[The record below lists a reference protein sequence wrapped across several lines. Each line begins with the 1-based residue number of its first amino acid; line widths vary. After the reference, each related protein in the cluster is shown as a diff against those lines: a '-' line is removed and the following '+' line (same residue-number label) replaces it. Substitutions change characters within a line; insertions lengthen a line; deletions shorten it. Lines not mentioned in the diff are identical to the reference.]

1 MPRDRPRAGGQRVRI
16 VQISDIHVGSGLF
29 RPELLEAAIEET
41 NALGPDL
48 VAIAG
53 DLTMEGYRWE
63 FEEARGYLDRL
74 ECENVVVVPG
84 NHDAKNVGYRHFE
97 DFFGLREGAVT
108 VSITEG
114 EAKVVAI
121 DSTKPDLDE
130 GEVGR
135 EHYAWIDSEFR
146 NWDRGPKIVIVHH
159 HILAVPGT
167 GRDVNN
173 LRDAG
178 DVMAIFREL
187 KVDMVLSGHRHVPY
201 VWSISGV
208 RIVHSGTA
216 SSLRVRGTM
225 PPSYTVIE
233 FDEEGVRIPLK
244 QPAKGKDG
252 EDPLASFSRQAVTS
266 SQFHPDP
273 GRFVLYDQLPF
284 LSPDIDSTPPASA
297 GGSPL

>member
-1 MPRDRPRAGGQRVRI
+1 MRI

-29 RPELLEAAIEET
+29 RPELLDAAIEET
-41 NALGPDL
+41 NALEPDL

-63 FEEARGYLDRL
+63 FEEAKGYLDRL
-74 ECENVVVVPG
+74 ECQNVVVVPG

-97 DFFGLREGAVT
+97 EFFGLREGAVT
-108 VSITEG
+108 VNGPEG
-114 EAKVVAI
+114 EAKIVAL

-130 GEVGR
+130 GEIGR

-146 NWDRGPKIVIVHH
+146 NWQRGPKIVIVHH

-208 RIVHSGTA
+208 RVVHSGTA
-216 SSLRVRGTM
+216 SSMRVRGTM
-225 PPSYTVIE
+225 PPSYNVIE
-233 FDEEGVRIPLK
+233 IDDQSVWITLK
-244 QPAKGKDG
+244 QPAKGKEG
-252 EDPLASFSRQAVTS
+252 EDPLASFARAPVSTS
-266 SQFHPDP
+266 EFYPDFE
-273 GRFVLYDQLPF
+273 RFVLYDRLPF
-284 LSPDIDSTPPASA
+284 IKLPTNEPPS
-297 GGSPL
+297 S

>member
-1 MPRDRPRAGGQRVRI
+1 VRI
-16 VQISDIHVGSGLF
+16 VQMSDIHVGSGLF
-29 RPELLEAAIEET
+29 RPELLDAAIEET
-41 NALGPDL
+41 NGLEPDL

-63 FEEARGYLDRL
+63 FEEARAYLDRI
-74 ECENVVVVPG
+74 ECPNVVVIPG

-97 DFFGLREGAVT
+97 EFFGMREGTATVAVP
-108 VSITEG
+108 EG

-135 EHYAWIDSEFR
+135 EHYGWIDSEFK
-146 NWDRGPKIVIVHH
+146 NWDRGPRIVMIHH

-178 DVMAIFREL
+178 DVMAILREL

-208 RIVHSGTA
+208 RIIHSGTA
-216 SSLRVRGTM
+216 SSMRVRGTM
-225 PPSYTVIE
+225 PPSYNVIE
-233 FDEEGVRIPLK
+233 LDEESVRIRLK
-244 QPAKGKDG
+244 QPGKGKEG
-252 EDPLASFSRQAVTS
+252 EEPLASFSRKPVTTS
-266 SQFHPDP
+266 EFYPDFE
-273 GRFVLYDQLPF
+273 RFVIFDRLPF
-284 LSPDIDSTPPASA
+284 LKPATDEPSPPASA
-297 GGSPL
+297 GGPKQ

>member
-1 MPRDRPRAGGQRVRI
+1 VRI

-29 RPELLEAAIEET
+29 RPDLLEATIEET
-41 NALGPDL
+41 DVLEPDL

-63 FEEARGYLDRL
+63 FEEAKGYLDRL
-74 ECENVVVVPG
+74 GCQNVVVVPG
-84 NHDAKNVGYRHFE
+84 NHDARNVGYRHFE
-97 DFFGLREGAVT
+97 EFFGLREGVVT
-108 VSITEG
+108 VTVPEG
-114 EAKVVAI
+114 EAKVVAL

-130 GEVGR
+130 GEIGR

-146 NWDRGPKIVIVHH
+146 DWDRGPKIVIVHH

-216 SSLRVRGTM
+216 SSMRVRGTM
-225 PPSYTVIE
+225 PPSYNIID
-233 FDEEGVRIPLK
+233 FDEQSVRITLK
-244 QPAKGKDG
+244 QPGKGKDG
-252 EDPLASFSRQAVTS
+252 EDPLASFSRAPVTTS
-266 SQFHPDP
+266 EFYPDFE
-273 GRFVLYDQLPF
+273 RFVLYDRLPF
-284 LSPDIDSTPPASA
+284 LKSATDTSPRPASA
-297 GGSPL
+297 GGGEGGPNR

>member
-1 MPRDRPRAGGQRVRI
+1 LRI

-29 RPELLEAAIEET
+29 RPELLDAAIEET
-41 NALGPDL
+41 NALEPDL

-63 FEEARGYLDRL
+63 FEEAKGYLDRL
-74 ECENVVVVPG
+74 ECENVVVIPG

-97 DFFGLREGAVT
+97 EFFGLREGAVT
-108 VSITEG
+108 VNVPEG
-114 EAKVVAI
+114 EAKIVAL

-130 GEVGR
+130 GEIGR

-146 NWDRGPKIVIVHH
+146 NWARGPKIVIVHH

-208 RIVHSGTA
+208 RVVHSGTA
-216 SSLRVRGTM
+216 SSMRVRGTM
-225 PPSYTVIE
+225 PPSYNVIE
-233 FDEEGVRIPLK
+233 LDEHSVRITLK
-244 QPAKGKDG
+244 QPGKGKEG
-252 EDPLASFSRQAVTS
+252 EDPLASFARAPVSTS
-266 SQFHPDP
+266 EFYPDFE
-273 GRFVLYDQLPF
+273 RFVLYDRLPF
-284 LSPDIDSTPPASA
+284 IKLPTNE
-297 GGSPL
+297 

>member
-1 MPRDRPRAGGQRVRI
+1 VRI

-29 RPELLEAAIEET
+29 RPELLDAAIEET
-41 NALGPDL
+41 NALEPDL

-74 ECENVVVVPG
+74 ECQNVVVVPG

-97 DFFGLREGAVT
+97 EFFGLREGAVT
-108 VSITEG
+108 VNVPEG
-114 EAKVVAI
+114 EAKIVAL

-130 GEVGR
+130 GEIGR

-146 NWDRGPKIVIVHH
+146 NWERGPKIVIVHH

-208 RIVHSGTA
+208 RVVHSGTA
-216 SSLRVRGTM
+216 SSMRVRGTM
-225 PPSYTVIE
+225 PPSYNVIE
-233 FDEEGVRIPLK
+233 IDDQSVRITLK
-244 QPAKGKDG
+244 QPAKGKEG
-252 EDPLASFSRQAVTS
+252 EDPLASFARAPVSTS
-266 SQFHPDP
+266 EFYPDFE
-273 GRFVLYDQLPF
+273 RFVLYDRLPF
-284 LSPDIDSTPPASA
+284 IKLPTDD
-297 GGSPL
+297 

>member
-1 MPRDRPRAGGQRVRI
+1 VRI

-29 RPELLEAAIEET
+29 RPELLDAAIEET
-41 NALGPDL
+41 NALEPDL
-48 VAIAG
+48 VAIVG

-63 FEEARGYLDRL
+63 FEEAKGYLDRL
-74 ECENVVVVPG
+74 ECQNVVVVPG

-97 DFFGLREGAVT
+97 EFFGLREGAVT
-108 VSITEG
+108 VNVPEG
-114 EAKVVAI
+114 EAKIVAL

-130 GEVGR
+130 GEIGR

-146 NWDRGPKIVIVHH
+146 NWERGPKIVIVHH

-208 RIVHSGTA
+208 RVVHSGTA
-216 SSLRVRGTM
+216 SSMRVRGTM
-225 PPSYTVIE
+225 PPSYNVIE
-233 FDEEGVRIPLK
+233 IDDQSVRITLK
-244 QPAKGKDG
+244 QPAKGKEG
-252 EDPLASFSRQAVTS
+252 EDPLASFARAPVSTS
-266 SQFHPDP
+266 EFYPDFE
-273 GRFVLYDQLPF
+273 RFVLYDRLPF
-284 LSPDIDSTPPASA
+284 IKLPTDE
-297 GGSPL
+297 

>member
-1 MPRDRPRAGGQRVRI
+1 VRI

-29 RPELLEAAIEET
+29 RPDLLEATIEET
-41 NALGPDL
+41 DVLEPDL

-63 FEEARGYLDRL
+63 FEEAKGYLDRL
-74 ECENVVVVPG
+74 GCQNVVVVPG
-84 NHDAKNVGYRHFE
+84 NHDARNVGYRHFE
-97 DFFGLREGAVT
+97 EFFGLREGVVT
-108 VSITEG
+108 VTVPEG
-114 EAKVVAI
+114 EAKVVAL

-130 GEVGR
+130 GEIGR

-146 NWDRGPKIVIVHH
+146 DWDRGPKIVIVHH

-216 SSLRVRGTM
+216 SSMRVRGTM
-225 PPSYTVIE
+225 PPSYNIID
-233 FDEEGVRIPLK
+233 FDEQSVRITLK
-244 QPAKGKDG
+244 QPGKGKDG
-252 EDPLASFSRQAVTS
+252 EDPLASFSRAPVTTS
-266 SQFHPDP
+266 EFYPDFE
-273 GRFVLYDQLPF
+273 RFVLYDRLPF
-284 LSPDIDSTPPASA
+284 LKSATDTSSPPASA
-297 GGSPL
+297 GGGGGGPNR

>member
-1 MPRDRPRAGGQRVRI
+1 MRI
-16 VQISDIHVGSGLF
+16 VQISDIHVGAGLF
-29 RPELLEAAIEET
+29 RPELLDAAIEET
-41 NALGPDL
+41 NALEPDL

-63 FEEARGYLDRL
+63 FEEAKGYLDRL
-74 ECENVVVVPG
+74 ECQNVVVVPG

-97 DFFGLREGAVT
+97 EFFGLREGAVT
-108 VSITEG
+108 VNVPEG
-114 EAKVVAI
+114 EAKIVAL

-130 GEVGR
+130 GEIGR

-146 NWDRGPKIVIVHH
+146 NWERGPKIVIVHH

-208 RIVHSGTA
+208 RVVHSGTA
-216 SSLRVRGTM
+216 SSMRVRGTM
-225 PPSYTVIE
+225 PPSYNVIE
-233 FDEEGVRIPLK
+233 IDDQSVRITLK
-244 QPAKGKDG
+244 QPAKGKEG
-252 EDPLASFSRQAVTS
+252 EDPLASFARAPVSTS
-266 SQFHPDP
+266 EFYPDFD
-273 GRFVLYDQLPF
+273 RFVLYDRLPF
-284 LSPDIDSTPPASA
+284 IKLPTND
-297 GGSPL
+297 

>member
-1 MPRDRPRAGGQRVRI
+1 VRI

-29 RPELLEAAIEET
+29 RPELLDAAIEET
-41 NALGPDL
+41 NALEPDL
-48 VAIAG
+48 VAIVG

-63 FEEARGYLDRL
+63 FEEAKGYLDRL
-74 ECENVVVVPG
+74 ECQNVVVVPG

-97 DFFGLREGAVT
+97 EFFGLREGAVT
-108 VSITEG
+108 VNVPEG
-114 EAKVVAI
+114 EAKIVAL

-130 GEVGR
+130 GEIGR

-146 NWDRGPKIVIVHH
+146 NWERGPKIVIVHH

-208 RIVHSGTA
+208 RVVHSGTA
-216 SSLRVRGTM
+216 SSMRVRGTM
-225 PPSYTVIE
+225 PPSYNVIE
-233 FDEEGVRIPLK
+233 IDDQSVRITLK
-244 QPAKGKDG
+244 QPAKGKEG
-252 EDPLASFSRQAVTS
+252 EDPLASFARAPVSTS
-266 SQFHPDP
+266 EFYPDFE
-273 GRFVLYDQLPF
+273 RFVLYDRLPF
-284 LSPDIDSTPPASA
+284 IKLPTNE
-297 GGSPL
+297 

>member
-1 MPRDRPRAGGQRVRI
+1 M
-16 VQISDIHVGSGLF
+16 SDIHVGSGLF
-29 RPELLEAAIEET
+29 RPELLGAAIEET
-41 NALGPDL
+41 NELQPDL

-63 FEEARGYLDRL
+63 FEEAKGYLDRL
-74 ECENVVVVPG
+74 QCPNVVVVPG

-97 DFFGLREGAVT
+97 EFFGLREGTATLDVP
-108 VSITEG
+108 EG
-114 EAKVVAI
+114 EAKVVAL

-135 EHYAWIDSEFR
+135 EHYAWLASEFR
-146 NWDRGPKIVIVHH
+146 DWDRGPRIVMIHH

-178 DVMAIFREL
+178 DVMAILREL

-208 RIVHSGTA
+208 RIIHSGTA
-216 SSLRVRGTM
+216 SSMRVRGTM
-225 PPSYTVIE
+225 PPSYNVIE
-233 FDEEGVRIPLK
+233 LDEESVRIRLK
-244 QPAKGKDG
+244 QPGKGKEG
-252 EDPLASFSRQAVTS
+252 EEALASFSRKPVTTS
-266 SQFHPDP
+266 EFYPDFE
-273 GRFVLYDQLPF
+273 RFVLYDRLPF
-284 LSPDIDSTPPASA
+284 LKPATDSSSPPASA
-297 GGSPL
+297 GGGEGGPRR

>member
-1 MPRDRPRAGGQRVRI
+1 MKI
-16 VQISDIHVGSGLF
+16 VQMSDIHVGSGLF
-29 RPELLEAAIEET
+29 RSDLLEAAIEET
-41 NALGPDL
+41 NALEPDL

-53 DLTMEGYRWE
+53 DLTTEGYRWE
-63 FEEARGYLDRL
+63 FEAAKGYLDRL
-74 ECENVVVVPG
+74 ECPNVVVVPG

-97 DFFGLREGAVT
+97 EFFGLREGTAT
-108 VSITEG
+108 VSLRDG
-114 EAKVVAI
+114 EAKVVGL

-130 GEVGR
+130 GEIGR

-146 NWDRGPKIVIVHH
+146 GWERGPKIVIVHH

-216 SSLRVRGTM
+216 SSMRVRGTM
-225 PPSYTVIE
+225 PPSYNIIE
-233 FDEEGVRIPLK
+233 FDEGSVRITLK
-244 QPAKGKDG
+244 QPDKDG
-252 EDPLASFSRQAVTS
+252 EEPLASFSRQPLTTS
-266 SQFHPDP
+266 EFYPAFE
-273 GRFVLYDQLPF
+273 RFVLYDRLPF
-284 LSPDIDSTPPASA
+284 FKPSADDSPPAASA
-297 GGSPL
+297 GGGG

>member
-1 MPRDRPRAGGQRVRI
+1 MKI
-16 VQISDIHVGSGLF
+16 VQMSDIHVGSGLF
-29 RPELLEAAIEET
+29 RPYLLEAAIEEA
-41 NALGPDL
+41 NGLEPDL

-63 FEEARGYLDRL
+63 FEEAKGYLDRL
-74 ECENVVVVPG
+74 GCPNVVVVPG
-84 NHDAKNVGYRHFE
+84 NHDAKHVGYRHFE
-97 DFFGLREGAVT
+97 EFFGLREGTAT
-108 VSITEG
+108 VPLHDG
-114 EAKVVAI
+114 EAKVVAL

-146 NWDRGPKIVIVHH
+146 SWDQGPKIVIVHH

-201 VWSISGV
+201 IWSISGV
-208 RIVHSGTA
+208 RIVHSGTV
-216 SSLRVRGTM
+216 SSMRVRGTM
-225 PPSYTVIE
+225 PPSYNIIE
-233 FDEEGVRIPLK
+233 FDKEGVRITLK
-244 QPAKGKDG
+244 QPGKGEEG
-252 EDPLASFSRQAVTS
+252 EDPLASFARTPVTTS
-266 SQFHPDP
+266 KFYPEFE
-273 GRFVLYDQLPF
+273 RFVLYDRLPF
-284 LSPDIDSTPPASA
+284 FRLATDTATPAASA
-297 GGSPL
+297 GGEEGGSKR

>member
-1 MPRDRPRAGGQRVRI
+1 MRI

-29 RPELLEAAIEET
+29 RPELLDAAIEET
-41 NALGPDL
+41 NVLEPDL

-63 FEEARGYLDRL
+63 FEEAKGYLDRL
-74 ECENVVVVPG
+74 ECQNVVVVPG

-97 DFFGLREGAVT
+97 EFFGLREGAVT
-108 VSITEG
+108 VNVPEG
-114 EAKVVAI
+114 EAKIVAL

-130 GEVGR
+130 GEIGR

-146 NWDRGPKIVIVHH
+146 NWERGPKIVIVHH

-208 RIVHSGTA
+208 RVVHSGTA
-216 SSLRVRGTM
+216 SSMRVRGTM
-225 PPSYTVIE
+225 PPSYNVIE
-233 FDEEGVRIPLK
+233 IDDQSVWITLK
-244 QPAKGKDG
+244 QPAKGKEG
-252 EDPLASFSRQAVTS
+252 EDPLASFARAPVSTS
-266 SQFHPDP
+266 EFYPDFE
-273 GRFVLYDQLPF
+273 RFVLYDRLPF
-284 LSPDIDSTPPASA
+284 IKLPTED
-297 GGSPL
+297 

>member
-1 MPRDRPRAGGQRVRI
+1 MRI

-29 RPELLEAAIEET
+29 RPELLDAAIEET
-41 NALGPDL
+41 NALEPDL

-63 FEEARGYLDRL
+63 FEEAKGYLDRL
-74 ECENVVVVPG
+74 ECQNVVVVPG

-97 DFFGLREGAVT
+97 EFFGLREGAVT
-108 VSITEG
+108 VNVPEG
-114 EAKVVAI
+114 EAKIVAL

-130 GEVGR
+130 GEIGR

-146 NWDRGPKIVIVHH
+146 NWERGPKIVIVHH

-208 RIVHSGTA
+208 RVVHSGTA
-216 SSLRVRGTM
+216 SSMRVRGTM
-225 PPSYTVIE
+225 PPSYNVIE
-233 FDEEGVRIPLK
+233 IDDQSVRITLK
-244 QPAKGKDG
+244 QPAKGEEG
-252 EDPLASFSRQAVTS
+252 EDPLASFARAPVSTS
-266 SQFHPDP
+266 EFYPDFE
-273 GRFVLYDQLPF
+273 RFVYKSSRSTTRASGSRSNSRPRAKRARTP
-284 LSPDIDSTPPASA
+284 SPPSRVPR
-297 GGSPL
+297 

>member
-1 MPRDRPRAGGQRVRI
+1 MRI

-29 RPELLEAAIEET
+29 RPELLDAAIDVT
-41 NALGPDL
+41 KALEPDL

-63 FEEARGYLDRL
+63 FEEAKGYLDRL
-74 ECENVVVVPG
+74 ECQNVVVVPG

-97 DFFGLREGAVT
+97 EFFGLREGAVT
-108 VSITEG
+108 VNVPEG
-114 EAKVVAI
+114 EAKIVAL

-130 GEVGR
+130 GEIGR

-146 NWDRGPKIVIVHH
+146 NWERGPKIVIVHH

-208 RIVHSGTA
+208 RVVHSGTA
-216 SSLRVRGTM
+216 SSMRVRGTM
-225 PPSYTVIE
+225 PPSYNVIE
-233 FDEEGVRIPLK
+233 IDDQSVRITLK
-244 QPAKGKDG
+244 QPTKGKEG
-252 EDPLASFSRQAVTS
+252 EDPLASFARAPVSTS
-266 SQFHPDP
+266 EFYPDFE
-273 GRFVLYDQLPF
+273 RFVLYDRLPF
-284 LSPDIDSTPPASA
+284 IKLPTNE
-297 GGSPL
+297 

>member
-1 MPRDRPRAGGQRVRI
+1 MKI

-29 RPELLEAAIEET
+29 RPELLEAVVEET
-41 NALGPDL
+41 NALDADL

-74 ECENVVVVPG
+74 KCPNVIVVPG

-97 DFFGLREGAVT
+97 EFFGLREGMATVT
-108 VSITEG
+108 VPEG
-114 EAKVVAI
+114 EAKVVAL

-146 NWDRGPKIVIVHH
+146 GWDRGPKIVVVHH

-216 SSLRVRGTM
+216 SSMRVRGTM
-225 PPSYTVIE
+225 PPSYNVIE
-233 FDEEGVRIPLK
+233 LDEESVWITLK
-244 QPAKGKDG
+244 QPGKGREG
-252 EDPLASFSRQAVTS
+252 EEPLASFSREPVTTS
-266 SQFHPDP
+266 EFYPDFE
-273 GRFVLYDQLPF
+273 RFVLYDRLPF
-284 LSPDIDSTPPASA
+284 LKPATDNSPPASA
-297 GGSPL
+297 GGEEGGPKR

>member
-1 MPRDRPRAGGQRVRI
+1 MSRDSFLIAQL
-16 VQISDIHVGSGLF
+16 SDIHCGSPF
-29 RPELLEAAIEET
+29 FDPQLLHHAVEEVR
-41 NALGPDL
+41 AVAPDL
-48 VAIAG
+48 VLIGG
-53 DLTMEGYRWE
+53 DLTTDGYAHE
-63 FEEARGYLDRL
+63 FRDAQSHLAALL
-74 ECENVVVVPG
+74 ESELTVVVIPG

-97 DFFGLREGAVT
+97 EFFGMREGTATVAVP
-108 VSITEG
+108 EG

-146 NWDRGPKIVIVHH
+146 KWDRGPRIVMIHH

-178 DVMAIFREL
+178 DVMAIFREV

-208 RIVHSGTA
+208 RIVHSGTV
-216 SSLRVRGTM
+216 SSMRVRGTM
-225 PPSYTVIE
+225 PPSYNVIE
-233 FDEEGVRIPLK
+233 FDEEAVKITLK
-244 QPAKGKDG
+244 QPGKGKEG
-252 EDPLASFSRQAVTS
+252 EDPLASFSRKPITTS
-266 SQFHPDP
+266 EFYPDFD
-273 GRFVLYDQLPF
+273 RFVVYDRLPF
-284 LSPDIDSTPPASA
+284 LRPDIDTSPPPASA
-297 GGSPL
+297 GGGEGDPKR

>member
-1 MPRDRPRAGGQRVRI
+1 VRI

-29 RPELLEAAIEET
+29 RPDLLEAAIEET
-41 NALGPDL
+41 NALEPDL
-48 VAIAG
+48 VAVAG
-53 DLTMEGYRWE
+53 DLTTEGYRWE
-63 FEEARGYLDRL
+63 FEEAKGYLDRL
-74 ECENVVVVPG
+74 ECHNVVVVPG
-84 NHDAKNVGYRHFE
+84 NHDARNVGYRHFE
-97 DFFGLREGAVT
+97 EFFGLREGVAT
-108 VSITEG
+108 VSIPEG
-114 EAKVVAI
+114 EAKVVAL

-216 SSLRVRGTM
+216 SSMRVRGTM
-225 PPSYTVIE
+225 PPSYNVIE
-233 FDEEGVRIPLK
+233 FDDQSVRITLK
-244 QPAKGKDG
+244 QPGKGKEG
-252 EDPLASFSRQAVTS
+252 EDPLASFSRAPVTTS
-266 SQFHPDP
+266 EFYPDFE
-273 GRFVLYDQLPF
+273 RFVLYDRLPF
-284 LSPDIDSTPPASA
+284 LKPVTNTSPRAAPAE
-297 GGSPL
+297 GGEGGPNR